1 MTSVLAIVSKALF
14 DKAIKGQTNIG
25 PGKVLDFDRY
35 TSANKN
41 LEQLAE
47 GGALFMVTVRPPD
60 ERLWLVAILE
70 SPQFDGKE
78 WIAKK
83 NAAPIADITDLI
95 PRLEFTSGKGIQA
108 KKGKRSAQRA
118 ERAESGARASPERA
132 PKGALGM
139 SLQTPRG
146 LTDKDIGLLRTAVAS
161 GSEMDV
167 RALLSGELIHL
178 NAHEPDV
185 VPCLCRDCIDPDVV
199 RAEAEGESYLREYAV
214 AKGRVLF
221 FWMPES
227 LEKDKK
233 AVRRAVEARLHGKLD
248 AR

>member
-1 MTSVLAIVSKALF
+1 MTSAMAIVSKALF

-70 SPQFDGKE
+70 SPKFDGKE

-108 KKGKRSAQRA
+108 K
-118 ERAESGARASPERA
+118 
-132 PKGALGM
+132 KGALGM

>member
-1 MTSVLAIVSKALF
+1 MTSVMAIVSKALF
-14 DKAIKGQTNIG
+14 DKAIKGKTNIG
-25 PGKVLDFDRY
+25 PGKLLDFDRY
-35 TSANKN
+35 TSNNKN
-41 LEQLAE
+41 LEQLTE

-70 SPQFDGKE
+70 APQFDGKE

-83 NAAPIADITDLI
+83 NVAPIADITDLI
-95 PRLEFTSGKGIQA
+95 PRFEFTSGKGIQA
-108 KKGKRSAQRA
+108 K
-118 ERAESGARASPERA
+118 
-132 PKGALGM
+132 KGALGM

-146 LTDKDIGLLRTAVAS
+146 LTDKDIGLLRTSVAS

-167 RALLSGELIHL
+167 RALLTGELIHL

-185 VPCLCRDCIDPDVV
+185 VPCLCRDCINPDQARV
-199 RAEAEGESYLREYAV
+199 EAEGESYVREYAV